1 MALRGNR
8 PDFFAGVGRWGCG
21 FPAGAGTF
29 HPCCVLRG
37 DRRRDAPSL
46 RRCCNGTRL
55 PAQIAGFFCG
65 VGRWGGGFPA
75 DAKVFSFC
83 GVVVTGQGPRR
94 KLPGFFAGVGRLGGW
109 VPGGCEGFFF
119 LRRCCNG
126 TRLPVQIA
134 SFFAGLA
141 GGGAKLL
148 QRAGQRRKGA
158 DDCGFYARRRVWGFC
173 GGGGRAFLRF
183 YYKSGGCVAFRGL
196 RRYNILIG

>member
-83 GVVVTGQGPRR
+83 GAVITGQGSRRKLPGFFCWGWRRRGCGFPADAKVFSFCGAVVTGQGSRR
-94 KLPGFFAGVGRLGGW
+94 KLPGFFAG
-109 VPGGCEGFFF
+109 
-119 LRRCCNG
+119 
-126 TRLPVQIA
+126 
-134 SFFAGLA
+134 LA
-141 GGGAKLL
+141 DGGAKLL
-148 QRAGQRRKGA
+148 QGAGLRRKGA
-158 DDCGFYARRRVWGFC
+158 DDCGFNVRRRG
-173 GGGGRAFLRF
+173 
-183 YYKSGGCVAFRGL
+183 
-196 RRYNILIG
+196 